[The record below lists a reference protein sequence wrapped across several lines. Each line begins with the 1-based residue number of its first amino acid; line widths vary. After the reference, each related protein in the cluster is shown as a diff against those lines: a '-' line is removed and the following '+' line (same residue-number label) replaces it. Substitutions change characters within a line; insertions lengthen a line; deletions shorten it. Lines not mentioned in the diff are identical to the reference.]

1 MTLYQNLE
9 KRKSLS
15 CIAGYKKLQ
24 GNKAY
29 FLTGVMFHWREFGWY
44 ILVIIHISLIT
55 GKAFLHAAETVK
67 ATVSL

>member
-1 MTLYQNLE
+1 MDIVTKTYRRENPC
-9 KRKSLS
+9 

-44 ILVIIHISLIT
+44 ILVITHISL
-55 GKAFLHAAETVK
+55 
-67 ATVSL
+67 